1 MMKVLFCSSEVV
13 PFAKTGG
20 LADVCGTLPGAL
32 AELGLEVKVVMP
44 RYKSVHEEEFDISRV
59 SHEFSKAKLNKNVEI
74 YFIENEGYYHR
85 DGLYGNQ
92 SGDFPDNLERFKF
105 FNLQALK
112 LLKTINWPCDIIHCH
127 DWHTALIP
135 VYLKTTFQDDGF
147 FKSMKTV
154 LTIHNLAF
162 QGVFHKDEFWKLDLP
177 GELLAENG
185 FYFYDKINFLKA
197 GIIFS
202 DEVSTVSPQYATDIQ
217 TDEYGCGL
225 NNTLR
230 QYKDG
235 VVGILNGLDYDY
247 WNPEK
252 DDLIFKNYTPSS
264 FIGGKLENKI
274 ELQKQ
279 MDLPVNIDIPVFGF
293 VGRLSHQKGVDA
305 IIQAINEMETDN
317 LQIVIQGL
325 GEERYQHELD
335 DLRKKRKERLSL
347 SFEYNE
353 RLAHMIYAGSD
364 WFLMPSQFEPCGLTQ
379 MISMCYGAPPLVN
392 RTGGLVD
399 TVKSFNQI
407 KLSGNGLVCH
417 ENNPAVF
424 VSTVRRAIDLFQ
436 DKKLFLKLVANAMQ
450 SKFPWKESAKKY
462 KEFYLCLLSESQGA

>member
-1 MMKVLFCSSEVV
+1 MLKVLFCSSEVV

-20 LADVCGTLPGAL
+20 LADVCGTLPVVL
-32 AELGLEVKVVMP
+32 AELGVDVKVVMP
-44 RYKSVHEEEFDISRV
+44 KYRSINEDEFDISRINA
-59 SHEFSKAKLNKNVEI
+59 EFSKAKLHKNVEI
-74 YFIENEGYYHR
+74 YFIENETYYNR
-85 DGLYGNQ
+85 EGLYGNQ
-92 SGDFPDNLERFKF
+92 AGDFPDNLERFKF
-105 FNLQALK
+105 FNLQSLK
-112 LLKTINWPCDIIHCH
+112 LLKMINWPCDIIHCH
-127 DWHTALIP
+127 DWHAALIP
-135 VYLKTTFQDDGF
+135 VYLKTIFQDDDF
-147 FKSMKTV
+147 FKSTKTV

-162 QGVFHKDEFWKLDLP
+162 QGVFHKDEYGKLELP
-177 GELLAENG
+177 NELFAENG

-235 VVGILNGLDYDY
+235 VVGILNGLDYAY
-247 WNPEK
+247 WNPERDEFISK
-252 DDLIFKNYTPSS
+252 RYTLDS
-264 FIGGKLENKI
+264 FIEGKLENKI

-279 MDLPVNIDIPVFGF
+279 MNLPVNIDMPVFGF
-293 VGRLSHQKGVDA
+293 VGRLSHQKGMDA
-305 IIQAINEMETDN
+305 IIQAVNEMESDH
-317 LQIVIQGL
+317 LQIIIQGL
-325 GEERYQHELD
+325 GEERYQNELS
-335 DLRKKRKERLSL
+335 DLQRNQKEKLSL

-399 TVKSFNQI
+399 TVKSFNPI
-407 KLSGNGLVCH
+407 KFSGNGLVCH

-424 VSTVRRAIDLFQ
+424 ISTIRRAIDLFH
-436 DKKLFLKLVANAMQ
+436 DKKVYFKLVANAMQ

-462 KEFYLCLLSESQGA
+462 KEFYLCLLSESQEG